1 MDFSEKGVYCLVF
14 ENRGCVVEVGKK
26 GTFSFPEGFH
36 IYVGSALGSG
46 GMKRVKRHIEL
57 SLKKDKNPRWHVDY
71 LHLNPSFKLLG
82 AVCAST
88 SDRFECKLLA
98 SSGVIQLLCSGSRI
112 VPVYPIFFTE
122 DKIPFLKSQQFLKH
136 LGCFRSLLSVKF
148 LFNLLNRFY

>member
-88 SDRFECKLLA
+88 SDRFECKIACKLGGDSAPGFGCTDCACISHLFYRREDPFPEITAVFEALGLL
-98 SSGVIQLLCSGSRI
+98 
-112 VPVYPIFFTE
+112 PVAFE
-122 DKIPFLKSQQFLKH
+122 
-136 LGCFRSLLSVKF
+136 C
-148 LFNLLNRFY
+148 